1 MSEYMI
7 IDGIKAE
14 INGEKNILE
23 LARKVGN
30 NKYKLCC
37 VMSKRAKELEKK
49 IPEEIDKS
57 DKKAISLA
65 ADEIYEGKIIASDDQ
80 NNN

>member
-1 MSEYMI
+1 MMI
-7 IDGIKAE
+7 EPPID
-14 INGEKNILE
+14 E
-23 LARKVGN
+23 LTRKVDN

-57 DKKAISLA
+57 DKKAISMA
-65 ADEIYEGKIIASDDQ
+65 ADEIYEGKIVSSDKQ
-80 NNN
+80 NND

>member
-1 MSEYMI
+1 MMI
-7 IDGIKAE
+7 EPPID
-14 INGEKNILE
+14 E

-65 ADEIYEGKIIASDDQ
+65 ADEIYEGKVISSDQ
-80 NNN
+80 ENND

>member
-1 MSEYMI
+1 MMI
-7 IDGIKAE
+7 EPPID
-14 INGEKNILE
+14 E
-23 LARKVGN
+23 LARKVDN

-37 VMSKRAKELEKK
+37 LMSKRAKELEKK

-65 ADEIYEGKIIASDDQ
+65 ADEIYQGTIVSSDAG
-80 NNN
+80 NK

>member
-1 MSEYMI
+1 MMI
-7 IDGIKAE
+7 EPPID
-14 INGEKNILE
+14 E

-65 ADEIYEGKIIASDDQ
+65 ADEIYEGRVVSTPSQ
-80 NNN
+80 RCVCGEL